1 MMDWFQ
7 RYLPEALFAFRILY
21 RALVIF
27 FVLAGLSSGWVY
39 WYGCKTGN
47 RWIRILGGLFLLM
60 GLIFCVPPYLRYQ
73 FHKKILI
80 QHQHPPSL
88 PPVSGPGR

>member
-1 MMDWFQ
+1 MTPWFQ
-7 RYLPEALFAFRILY
+7 EYSPEVLFAFKIFY
-21 RALVIF
+21 RVLVIF

-39 WYGCKTGN
+39 WYGYKAGN
-47 RWIRILGGLFLLM
+47 LRIRILGGVFLLT

-80 QHQHPPSL
+80 QHQPPSSL
-88 PPVSGPGR
+88 SPVSGPGR

>member
-1 MMDWFQ
+1 MDGFQ
-7 RYLPEALFAFRILY
+7 NFLPEALFAFRSLY

-27 FVLAGLSSGWVY
+27 FILAGLSSGWVY

-47 RWIRILGGLFLLM
+47 RRIRILGGLFLLI
-60 GLIFCVPPYLRYQ
+60 GLIFCVPPYLRHQ

-80 QHQHPPSL
+80 QHQIPSSL
-88 PPVSGPGR
+88 SPVSGPGR